1 MSSNLSLAKSIRT
14 CNVHSGNANRIQSD
28 RFLNS
33 GQMACV
39 LWNGYN
45 NKGQPI
51 HPDSAYTK
59 QAGCNSSLDRIAVEN
74 YLRPQYSSYVGTTA
88 SAIEGA
94 SYPNAEKL
102 NHPYNNQM
110 ASEQLKGR
118 GKMVREYLKNVPQYG
133 GPVASGTPFQK
144 VACKSCKHNPIYR
157 NVQAQAQR
165 ADLMRKVNIRNKLG
179 ATSRKKAISGM

>member
-51 HPDSAYTK
+51 HPDSHYTK

-74 YLRPQYSSYVGTTA
+74 YLRPQYSSYIGTSA
-88 SAIEGA
+88 SAIEGD
-94 SYPNAEKL
+94 SFPTAEKL
-102 NHPYNNQM
+102 NYPYNNQM
-110 ASEQLKGR
+110 ANEQIKGH
-118 GKMVREYLKNVPQYG
+118 GKMIREYLTNVPQYG
-133 GPVASGTPFQK
+133 GAVAAGTPFRK
-144 VACKSCKHNPIYR
+144 LACKNCKHNPIYR
-157 NVQAQAQR
+157 DVQAQAQR
-165 ADLMRKVNIRNKLG
+165 HDLMRKVNIRNRVAGTTTKEG
-179 ATSRKKAISGM
+179 YSMM